1 MPDQGR
7 RGWREKANRNIR
19 QIGAVRLLA
28 TLLFLLLGLY
38 VARFSW
44 EIPLVSD
51 AERALYD
58 YRFVDT
64 AERTLEQDPRIVLVT
79 FDDQTLEMLG

>member
-51 AERALYD
+51 A
-58 YRFVDT
+58 
-64 AERTLEQDPRIVLVT
+64 
-79 FDDQTLEMLG
+79 